1 MAGESRDS
9 AGAHQQPGRSIV
21 RKTILIAAASM
32 FCMANL
38 ALAAP
43 PGASPRE
50 GALML
55 YVSKSFG
62 GGGAKAAKPLAF
74 GLRLDRISLDDSGR
88 GIALFDARLSLSGRT
103 TLAAAGV
110 PLFDSRLQGQRWFAS
125 FGSSGAWG
133 GARGWAI
140 AAIAAAGAA
149 CLAEFGI
156 CEDDDDSES
165 DDSYTPGQG

>member
-1 MAGESRDS
+1 
-9 AGAHQQPGRSIV
+9 V

-32 FCMANL
+32 FGMANL

-55 YVSKSFG
+55 YVSKSLG
-62 GGGAKAAKPLAF
+62 GGSAKAARPLAF
-74 GLRLDRISLDDSGR
+74 GLRLDRISLDDGR
-88 GIALFDARLSLSGRT
+88 GVALFDARMSLSGRT
-103 TLAAAGV
+103 TIAAAGV
-110 PLFDSRLQGQRWFAS
+110 SMFDSGLEGQRWFAS

-156 CEDDDDSES
+156 CEDDDSES